1 MHRRYP
7 GRFGLCCCRSPGRLD
22 EAEKRLSDYAL
33 KFGELD
39 KRTAESDELCQLAR
53 REAQR
58 RCQEVEAGLKVL
70 DRRESSSWE
79 QFALERR

>member
-1 MHRRYP
+1 
-7 GRFGLCCCRSPGRLD
+7 
-22 EAEKRLSDYAL
+22 L